1 MGASRYSFWN
11 SVENAYMPDL
21 EDGAPLSALKE
32 SGRLLEGSTPVQA
45 VEVSGD
51 EAASDPQTVIEPE
64 SPCTSDIDVE
74 TLLEVPKTPVETA
87 LEMVGM
93 DSVPSQTEQQRAF
106 PMGASAYRS
115 WRRAVQELEVVQGNP
130 DRSGMQMP
138 RRSQKR
144 DHLSKRE

>member
-64 SPCTSDIDVE
+64 SPCASDIDVE
-74 TLLEVPKTPVETA
+74 TLLEVSKTPVETA

-115 WRRAVQELEVVQGNP
+115 CGRFRVEQCRSWKWCKAIRTDQECRCPGDHRREAI
-130 DRSGMQMP
+130 
-138 RRSQKR
+138 
-144 DHLSKRE
+144 